1 MINLIKT
8 NIKNNR
14 VSFIVTLI
22 LIVISNIIIF
32 ETDIQKNLDLF
43 NTGLYKWYE
52 LLMPLI
58 PMYFI
63 ISANSDFFSKD
74 NIEYFYTLPISIEK
88 SLILKNI
95 IFIIMF
101 FILFTPGI
109 YKINFYIVNN
119 FGKSYLP
126 KGGLYLYVLENLFIL
141 CSYTLFILIIFKEF
155 YFSIGFLVI
164 YILFDYFTG
173 GSFLNLF
180 TIYGFTFRKF
190 SEEGFIFNRVLVL
203 FIGLILYLVSYLIL
217 KKFKIYRKL
226 I

>member
-1 MINLIKT
+1 
-8 NIKNNR
+8 
-14 VSFIVTLI
+14 
-22 LIVISNIIIF
+22 
-32 ETDIQKNLDLF
+32 
-43 NTGLYKWYE
+43 
-52 LLMPLI
+52 
-58 PMYFI
+58 
-63 ISANSDFFSKD
+63 
-74 NIEYFYTLPISIEK
+74 
-88 SLILKNI
+88 
-95 IFIIMF
+95 
-101 FILFTPGI
+101 
-109 YKINFYIVNN
+109 
-119 FGKSYLP
+119 LP

-190 SEEGFIFNRVLVL
+190 SEEGFIFNRLLVL
-203 FIGLILYLVSYLIL
+203 FIGLISYLVSYLIL